1 MSWQNYVDQQL
12 MGSGL
17 LNSAI
22 IAGHD
27 GTIWAKSDK
36 VNPTPQELAT
46 LSNSFTDQSKLHQ
59 TGVVVSGEKYFY
71 LSGTDRVIRCKK
83 GKSGI
88 HAMKTLQAVLVA
100 MFEEPIQHP
109 QVATVVETLGEYLIS
124 MSY

>member
-46 LSNSFTDQSKLHQ
+46 LSNSFTDQSKLTQ

>member
-12 MGSGL
+12 IGSGVVA
-17 LNSAI
+17 NAI

-27 GTIWAKSDK
+27 GTIWAKSQN
-36 VNPTPQELAT
+36 VNPTSAELSK
-46 LSNSFTDQSKLHQ
+46 LSSSFSDQSNLAM
-59 TGVVVSGEKYFY
+59 TGVVIGGEKFFY

-83 GKSGI
+83 GKNGL

-100 MFEEPIQHP
+100 IFEEPVQHP
-109 QVATVVETLGEYLIS
+109 QVASVVEALGEYLIS